1 MNNIEIKKLG
11 IYDDS
16 VFIAD
21 GVQIS
26 GPEDIKLGENVNIW
40 YNSVLRSS
48 GKEIVIGA
56 RTNIQD
62 GSVIHIA
69 TNGGTYI
76 GSDVTIG
83 HMSLIHGCTI
93 GDSTLIG
100 MGSIIMDDAKIG
112 CECIVGAGSLITQGK
127 EFPDGVLIMGRPAK
141 VVRELSP
148 EERAGIA
155 GEALSYVEMAREEI
169 RKLNNKDDTQCLNY
183 CL

>member
-1 MNNIEIKKLG
+1 MDNREVKKLG
-11 IYDDS
+11 LYDDS

-21 GVQIS
+21 GVQLS
-26 GPEDIKLGENVNIW
+26 GPENIKIGKDVNIW

-48 GKEIVIGA
+48 GKDIIIGD

-76 GSDVTIG
+76 GADVTIG

-112 CECIVGAGSLITQGK
+112 CECIVGAGSLVTQGK

-141 VVRELSP
+141 VIRELGP

-155 GEALSYVEMAREEI
+155 GEAASYVETARKEMKSI
-169 RKLNNKDDTQCLNY
+169 RD
-183 CL
+183 

>member
-1 MNNIEIKKLG
+1 MNNREVKKLG
-11 IYDDS
+11 LYDDS
-16 VFIAD
+16 VFISD
-21 GVQIS
+21 GVQLS
-26 GPEDIKLGENVNIW
+26 GPENIKIGKDVNIW

-48 GKEIVIGA
+48 GKDIVIGD

-76 GSDVTIG
+76 GADVTIG
-83 HMSLIHGCTI
+83 HMSIIHGCTI

-112 CECIVGAGSLITQGK
+112 CECIVGAGSLVTQGK

-141 VVRELSP
+141 VIRELTT
-148 EERAGIA
+148 EEREGIA
-155 GEALSYVEMAREEI
+155 GEAASYVETARKEMKSI
-169 RKLNNKDDTQCLNY
+169 RD
-183 CL
+183 